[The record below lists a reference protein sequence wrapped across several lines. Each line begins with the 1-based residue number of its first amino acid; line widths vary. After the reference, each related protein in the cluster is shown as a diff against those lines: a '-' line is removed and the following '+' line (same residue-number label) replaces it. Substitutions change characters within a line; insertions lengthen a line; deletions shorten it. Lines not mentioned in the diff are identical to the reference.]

1 MDIIENNSESESDE
15 HWHHTLIGQWS
26 GSSDIIENNSES
38 ESESEYEINLEETNE
53 CLCYEK
59 DDKETYM
66 EFVKKLDKNSWN
78 ERTIQFAVEHGE
90 WECVKYLYE
99 NGCPFNKDTII
110 SNNVDNLEMLK
121 YLHGIGGCLNNMHV
135 ITARISG
142 NYEIFEYLL
151 DNGCEF
157 DIELAKGYGIIFTK
171 EDEGEEYI
179 DDNGE
184 VYKKRKVL

>member
-1 MDIIENNSESESDE
+1 MDSDSGSESDTVVKLQQE
-15 HWHHTLIGQWS
+15 LE
-26 GSSDIIENNSES
+26 D
-38 ESESEYEINLEETNE
+38 YEINHEKINE
-53 CLCYEK
+53 CLC
-59 DDKETYM
+59 DETYM
-66 EFVKKLDKNSWN
+66 EFVKKLDKKSWH
-78 ERTIQFAVEHGE
+78 EGTIQLAVEHGE

-110 SNNVDNLEMLK
+110 STGIDNLEMLK
-121 YLHGIGGCLNNMHV
+121 YLHGIGGCLDNMHV
-135 ITARISG
+135 ITARLSD

-151 DNGCEF
+151 DNGCVF

-184 VYKKRKVL
+184 VYKRRKVYDT

>member
-1 MDIIENNSESESDE
+1 MDIIEKNSD
-15 HWHHTLIGQWS
+15 S
-26 GSSDIIENNSES
+26 G
-38 ESESEYEINLEETNE
+38 SESEYENNLEEKNE
-53 CLCYEK
+53 CLCNEK

-66 EFVKKLDKNSWN
+66 EFVKKLDKNSWD
-78 ERTIQFAVEHGE
+78 ERTIQFAVDNGE

-110 SNNVDNLEMLK
+110 STGVDNLEMLK
-121 YLHGIGGCLNNMHV
+121 YLHGIGGRLKNMHV
-135 ITARISG
+135 ITARLSD

-157 DIELAKGYGIIFTK
+157 DIELAKFYGIIFTK

-179 DDNGE
+179 DDKE
-184 VYKKRKVL
+184 EMYKRIRVYDNI

>member
-1 MDIIENNSESESDE
+1 MDIIEKNSD
-15 HWHHTLIGQWS
+15 S
-26 GSSDIIENNSES
+26 G
-38 ESESEYEINLEETNE
+38 SESEYENNLEEKNE
-53 CLCYEK
+53 CLCNEK

-66 EFVKKLDKNSWN
+66 EFVKKLDKNSWD
-78 ERTIQFAVEHGE
+78 ERTIQFAVDNGE

-110 SNNVDNLEMLK
+110 STGVDNLEMLK
-121 YLHGIGGCLNNMHV
+121 YLHGIGGRLKNMHV
-135 ITARISG
+135 ITARLSD

-157 DIELAKGYGIIFTK
+157 DIELAKCYGIIFTK

-179 DDNGE
+179 DDKE
-184 VYKKRKVL
+184 EMIKKRCIKE

>member
-38 ESESEYEINLEETNE
+38 ESEYEINLEETNE
-53 CLCYEK
+53 CLCYENDNK
-59 DDKETYM
+59 DTHM

-110 SNNVDNLEMLK
+110 STGVDNLEMLK

-135 ITARISG
+135 ITARLSD
-142 NYEIFEYLL
+142 NYEVFEYLL

-179 DDNGE
+179 DDNGD
-184 VYKKRKVL
+184 VYKRRKVYDI